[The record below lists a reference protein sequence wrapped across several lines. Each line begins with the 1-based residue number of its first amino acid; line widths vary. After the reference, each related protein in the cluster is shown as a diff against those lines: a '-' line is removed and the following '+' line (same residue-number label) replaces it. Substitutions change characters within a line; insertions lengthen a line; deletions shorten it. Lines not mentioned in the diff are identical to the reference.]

1 MSAVSDTMHLHILR
15 SEIVAQ
21 LDTGALPRAGGERI
35 FAGFGD
41 DRRCDCCGR
50 PIGVRD
56 VLYEVELQQLAV
68 AGSRPLAMH
77 LRCFDVWVDAS
88 RLSRSFPPSQRFRRP
103 GTWTECPGTTWTECP
118 GATWRK

>member
-1 MSAVSDTMHLHILR
+1 MSAVSDTIHPHILR

-56 VLYEVELQQLAV
+56 VLYEVELQQHAV
-68 AGSRPLAMH
+68 AGCRPLAMH
-77 LRCFDVWVDAS
+77 LRCFDVWVEAS
-88 RLSRSFPPSQRFRRP
+88 QLSRSLPPPQRPRRP
-103 GTWTECPGTTWTECP
+103 MAWTE
-118 GATWRK
+118 